1 VLRNVD
7 VRNRRPQHQLINA
20 SILRALFMPQAQM
33 FADNFP
39 TQWNSEFS
47 EDYQGL
53 IELRR
58 LKTGVFY
65 CDEPHQS

>member
-1 VLRNVD
+1 MSTSGD
-7 VRNRRPQHQLINA
+7 RRLQLLLISA
-20 SILRALFMPQAQM
+20 SILRALLMPQVQM

-58 LKTGVFY
+58 MKTGNFLLG
-65 CDEPHQS
+65 